1 MPIAN
6 LTAESGHLMAC
17 ILAIFRSGKMKYFGK
32 NTWVYLDGEFVKAE
46 RTAIDLFGQSLHYG
60 YSAIEGIRAY
70 NTHNGTRLFRAEQ
83 HYERL
88 RHSCE
93 RAGIAFRWETDLL
106 IEKTYQLLEKNNLR
120 SAYVRPLVTTG
131 HNMYL
136 TPASDSSIVIAAWE
150 WGPFLGTD
158 LIRTTL
164 SPYQRPNPKSML
176 VDAKI
181 AGQYVISIMAT
192 TEATNRGFDEAILLD
207 SDGYVAQAS
216 SNNLFIEKDA
226 TLYTPSQGYIFP
238 GITRQTVLE
247 IANIFNI
254 DVVEKQISAEELK
267 SADSA
272 FLTGTA
278 TGIVGIAGVDDTT
291 FPEEWSDTLGAT
303 MQRAYKN
310 LTLEKENYEVII

>member
-1 MPIAN
+1 
-6 LTAESGHLMAC
+6 
-17 ILAIFRSGKMKYFGK
+17 MKYFGK
-32 NTWVYLDGEFVKAE
+32 NTWVYLDGEFVKADS
-46 RTAIDLFGQSLHYG
+46 TVIDLFGQSLHYG

-83 HYERL
+83 HYDRL
-88 RHSCE
+88 RHSCKQT
-93 RAGIAFRWETDLL
+93 GIAFPWETDLL
-106 IEKTYQLLEKNNLR
+106 VDKTYQLLEKNNLR

-136 TPASDSSIVIAAWE
+136 TPASDSNIVITAWE

-164 SPYQRPNPKSML
+164 SPFERPNPKSVP

-181 AGQYVISIMAT
+181 SGHYVASIMAT
-192 TEATNRGFDEAILLD
+192 TEATKRGFDEAILLD
-207 SDGYVAQAS
+207 SNGYVAQAS
-216 SNNLFIEKDA
+216 SNNLFIEKD
-226 TLYTPSQGYIFP
+226 TVLYTPSLGHIFP

-247 IANIFNI
+247 IAKIFNI
-254 DVVEKQISAEELK
+254 EVMEKQISTEELK
-267 SADSA
+267 AADSA

-291 FPEEWSDTLGAT
+291 FPEEWGDTLGAT